1 VGEAIAAGRAISY
14 ARVSTSEQ
22 AESGLSVMAQ
32 QSQTAAAIAERGWQL
47 ADAVVDDGVS
57 GTVPPHR
64 RPALARALATLA
76 SAQADALVVSRLDR
90 LGRDVADLLDVL
102 ALSLREDWKLVAL
115 DAPLDPASA
124 FGECCMTILAA
135 VAHLERRLIGE
146 RTKAALVVSRSQG
159 TRLGRPCRQPPEA
172 RRLCVQARGAGYSL
186 PQIARMLTDSGYRT
200 ATGKT
205 TWHPSTVASI
215 LRSEALDY
223 EAAQAR
229 ARCAKVAAPNA

>member
-1 VGEAIAAGRAISY
+1 MGDTIAAGRAISY

-32 QSQTAAAIAERGWQL
+32 QTQTAAAISERGWQL
-47 ADAVVDDGVS
+47 ADAAVDDGVS
-57 GTVPPHR
+57 GNVPPDR
-64 RPALARALATLA
+64 RPALARVLATLA
-76 SAQADALVVSRLDR
+76 SAGADALVVSRLDR
-90 LGRDVADLLDVL
+90 LGRNAADLLDVL
-102 ALSLREDWKLVAL
+102 ARSLREDWKLVAL

-146 RTKAALVVSRSQG
+146 RTKAALAASRAQG

-172 RRLCVQARGAGYSL
+172 RRMCVQAREAGHSL
-186 PQIARMLTDSGYRT
+186 PQIARMLTDNGYRT

-215 LRSEALDY
+215 LRSEALDH

-229 ARCAKVAAPNA
+229 ARCAGAAGHDA